1 MSRLSAS
8 TWPLLRVVS
17 LVVSLVCAAGGVV
30 GAESAAGVRW
40 TAPTA
45 WKNTGSTQMRA
56 ATYAVPPAAGDSHP
70 AECVVYFFG
79 AGQGGPVDL
88 NIQRWQ
94 EQFTDGAGRPAQ
106 ARVNHP
112 VINGMKTTTLDASG
126 NYSGLGGPTGP
137 AHTVPGYRVLAA
149 IIEGPGGNIFV
160 KFTGPQATVAAQ
172 QGAFAQ
178 MLGSFKVEGK

>member
-1 MSRLSAS
+1 MARLTA
-8 TWPLLRVVS
+8 PGRLLFLFMALLVS
-17 LVVSLVCAAGGVV
+17 LVSTLS
-30 GAESAAGVRW
+30 AESAAGVRW
-40 TAPTA
+40 TAPA
-45 WKNTGSTQMRA
+45 GWKNTGSTQMRA
-56 ATYAVPPAAGDSHP
+56 ATYAVPAAPGDTQP

-94 EQFTDGAGRPAQ
+94 EQFTDQSGRPVAGRVSRPT
-106 ARVNHP
+106 
-112 VINGMKTTTLDASG
+112 INGMKATTLDASG
-126 NYSGLGGPTGP
+126 NYSGLGGPMGNGR
-137 AHTVPGYRVLAA
+137 AVPGYRVLAA

-178 MLGSFKVEGK
+178 MLGTFKAEK

>member
-1 MSRLSAS
+1 MLSLTRVLSWRGA
-8 TWPLLRVVS
+8 LLPATGAALVAVALVS
-17 LVVSLVCAAGGVV
+17 LH
-30 GAESAAGVRW
+30 AESAAGVRW
-40 TAPTA
+40 TAPQG

-56 ATYAVPPAAGDSHP
+56 ATYVVPPAPGDTHP

-94 EQFTDGAGRPAQ
+94 EQFTDASGKPVQGRIS
-106 ARVNHP
+106 HP
-112 VINGMKTTTLDASG
+112 IINGMKATTLDAAG

-137 AHTVPGYRVLAA
+137 AHTVSGYRVLAA
-149 IIEGPGGNIFV
+149 IVEGPGGNIFV
-160 KFTGPQATVAAQ
+160 KFTGPQASVTAA

-178 MLGSFKVEGK
+178 MLGTFKADK